1 VSSLFRGRKKQFAMK
16 SIICGST
23 PRNISTV
30 ALPFVTRL
38 KVSMVGKENLTS
50 NCHEVIFRREL
61 NEATQPHRSAAEI

>member
-1 VSSLFRGRKKQFAMK
+1 MSSLFRGRKKQFAMK

-38 KVSMVGKENLTS
+38 KSQHGWKGK
-50 NCHEVIFRREL
+50 L
-61 NEATQPHRSAAEI
+61 NKQLSRSYFPTGT